1 MNLHLHPA
9 DWAVLLAVFAI
20 PLVVGYLLRKRGGKD
35 SGSFLLSGRSLPW
48 WLAGTSMAA
57 DTFGSDTPLYV
68 AKVVRTTGVAGN
80 WQWWCFAFSGLLSV
94 FLLAPLWR
102 RTEAV
107 TDVEFVEL
115 RYGGRPAAFLRG
127 FKAFLLAVPFN
138 CILVGGMP
146 LLAMAKILVTMGG
159 ADFAPSS
166 PEAATAKAVAIGAAL
181 GIVLLYATVSGLWA
195 VVWNDFIFIW
205 IAFAGAVT
213 LAFFAVARVGGLAAL
228 RTGIVAGDGG
238 SSWRLDLLPS
248 PGQILPST
256 GEAAGLALGAFLVF
270 TGMQWWTHRTAD
282 GGGVFAQRMLACRSE
297 GHAVGATLWFNILN
311 YAVRTWPWVLCGLAA
326 ILLYPDLSAQ
336 GADPELGY
344 PRLIRD
350 LLPAGVR
357 GFVLAS
363 LFAAFMSTA
372 DTQLHWGATYLV
384 NDVYRRFIA
393 PDAPDRMYVLASR
406 VAVVLLALITAV
418 VAYYAT
424 SVEGVFSFLIRFFAG
439 TGTVFLARWFWWRVN
454 AWGEIAAMAAAPVGS
469 LLFEALTAPGGAAL
483 AARQGAGE
491 WFPGPGTWFPL
502 WGALEGIPGWW
513 GIPFVAAITTT
524 AWLTATLLTAPVP
537 MDRLVTFYRKTRP
550 PGAWGPVRAA
560 APDMP
565 GSTPVR
571 MDLLRWGLG
580 LVLVLGTMAAT
591 GKFLLGEPGAGGLLL
606 GAAGAAGL
614 LLAGTYWTRR
624 QPPAHP

>member
-1 MNLHLHPA
+1 
-9 DWAVLLAVFAI
+9 
-20 PLVVGYLLRKRGGKD
+20 
-35 SGSFLLSGRSLPW
+35 
-48 WLAGTSMAA
+48 MAA
-57 DTFGSDTPLYV
+57 DTFASDTPLYV

-159 ADFAPSS
+159 ADFSAGS
-166 PEAATAKAVAIGAAL
+166 PGAATAKAVAIGAAL

-195 VVWNDFIFIW
+195 VVWNDFFFIW

-213 LAFFAVARVGGLAAL
+213 LSVFAVAKVGGLAAL
-228 RTGIVAGDGG
+228 RSGILAHDGG
-238 SSWRLDLLPS
+238 ATWRLDLLPS
-248 PGQILPST
+248 ALTSSLTSPGGSPGAILPGT

-297 GHAVGATLWFNILN
+297 GHAVGATLWFNLLN

-326 ILLYPDLSAQ
+326 ILLYPELSAA

-357 GFVLAS
+357 GLVLAS

-372 DTQLHWGATYLV
+372 DTQLHWGAGYLV

-393 PDAPDRMYVLASR
+393 RNASEARYVLASR
-406 VAVVLLALITAV
+406 VAVGLLALVTGI
-418 VAYYAT
+418 VAYYST
-424 SVEGVFSFLIRFFAG
+424 SVAGVFEFLILFFAG

-454 AWGEIAAMAAAPVGS
+454 AWGEIAAMGAAPLGS
-469 LLFEALTAPGGAAL
+469 LLFGSLIWRPVPGLPDPAWVALCPWSGS
-483 AARQGAGE
+483 
-491 WFPGPGTWFPL
+491 
-502 WGALEGIPGWW
+502 LEGLPSWW
-513 GIPFVAAITTT
+513 GIPFVAAITTA
-524 AWLTATLLTAPVP
+524 AWLSATLLTAPVP
-537 MDRLVTFYRKTRP
+537 MDRLVEFYRKTRP
-550 PGAWGPVRAA
+550 PGFWGPVRAA
-560 APDMP
+560 SPELP
-565 GSTPVR
+565 LPTPVGK
-571 MDLLRWGLG
+571 DLLRWGLG
-580 LVLVLGTMAAT
+580 LVVVLGAMAGT
-591 GKFLLGEPGAGGLLL
+591 GKVLLGEPGAGGVLL
-606 GAAGAAGL
+606 AACLAAGL
-614 LLAGTYWTRR
+614 VLAATYRKRR
-624 QPPAHP
+624 